1 MSVARACVSKL
12 LDIVFTLLFHIS
24 LHSSI
29 FLDTNSVG
37 DGSESEGSKLSH
49 MNVNTLRPRQNGR
62 HFPDDII
69 NCIFVNGNV

>member
-1 MSVARACVSKL
+1 MGVARACVSKL

-37 DGSESEGSKLSH
+37 DGSELEGSK
-49 MNVNTLRPRQNGR
+49 
-62 HFPDDII
+62 
-69 NCIFVNGNV
+69 